1 MNLIRRRVEN
11 LEQTASVGEIR
22 TLEDFWAEVAR
33 YADARER
40 GESFSARPIS
50 EGLARALI
58 QGLREAEKDLGQR
71 LSQNEDEGFEAM
83 RELRAALEREVTG

>member
-1 MNLIRRRVEN
+1 MVIKRRIEN
-11 LEQTASVGEIR
+11 LEKRASGGEIR

-33 YADARER
+33 FDEARER

-71 LSQNEDEGFEAM
+71 LSQNDEGFEAM